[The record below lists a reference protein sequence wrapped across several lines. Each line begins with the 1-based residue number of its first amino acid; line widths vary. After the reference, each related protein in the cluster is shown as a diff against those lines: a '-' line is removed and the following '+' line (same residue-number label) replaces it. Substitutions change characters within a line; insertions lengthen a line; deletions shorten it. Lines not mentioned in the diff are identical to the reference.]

1 MAKTFLTSID
11 LNGNQ
16 LLSSVL
22 ENTATIP
29 TLNLK
34 KGRVAF
40 DTANN
45 KTIVYDGSIWKN
57 LEWELAAGTTSQ
69 YYRGDKTWQTLNTT
83 AVTEGTNLYFNEVRV
98 RGSVLTGYV
107 SGSNVAIASTDTIL
121 AAFGK
126 IQGQLNAKQTLDAD
140 LTAIAGLAG
149 TSGFLKKT
157 AADTWTLDTSTY
169 LLSTATATAAS
180 KLATSQDFSITGG
193 ATASAI
199 TFNGTGAVALNVTS
213 LDASK
218 LSTST
223 TIPSAVLGRS
233 TLYIGTTAVALNRAS
248 SALALTGIT
257 SIAIGN
263 AVLKYDST
271 NNALYVEKTDGTAV
285 NFYSTGENSA
295 YGVGSGTGG
304 GSGVSALSAL
314 NVLIYNGTHW
324 ENKPQSALVPD
335 LTPYAQKTY
344 VDSAIADL
352 VASSPAALDTLNE
365 LAAALGDDANFSQT
379 VATQI
384 GTKVTA
390 NTAITAG
397 TATKITYDAKG
408 LVTAGASL
416 TATDIPSLDTSK
428 LTSGVLSV
436 ARGGTGKASWTVGA
450 IWASAAT
457 TLTSGTLPILYGG
470 TGATTVA
477 GALTALGAT
486 VTGSN
491 LFKLGDTATVGYL
504 RINADNTVSYLD
516 AAQFRSAIGAG
527 TSSTIGTVTSVSGT
541 GSVNGITLTGS
552 FTTSGSLTLGGTL
565 SNVSL
570 TSQVTGTLPTS
581 NGGTGLTDAKGGFTR
596 KLTGTFT
603 TSATSYAIT
612 HNLNSDVVAQVIDTG
627 TLEVVECDVVLTTA
641 NVATFNFNVAP
652 TASKYRYIII
662 G

>member
-1 MAKTFLTSID
+1 
-11 LNGNQ
+11 
-16 LLSSVL
+16 
-22 ENTATIP
+22 
-29 TLNLK
+29 
-34 KGRVAF
+34 
-40 DTANN
+40 
-45 KTIVYDGSIWKN
+45 
-57 LEWELAAGTTSQ
+57 
-69 YYRGDKTWQTLNTT
+69 
-83 AVTEGTNLYFNEVRV
+83 
-98 RGSVLTGYV
+98 
-107 SGSNVAIASTDTIL
+107 
-121 AAFGK
+121 
-126 IQGQLNAKQTLDAD
+126 
-140 LTAIAGLAG
+140 
-149 TSGFLKKT
+149 
-157 AADTWTLDTSTY
+157 
-169 LLSTATATAAS
+169 
-180 KLATSQDFSITGG
+180 
-193 ATASAI
+193 
-199 TFNGTGAVALNVTS
+199 
-213 LDASK
+213 
-218 LSTST
+218 
-223 TIPSAVLGRS
+223 
-233 TLYIGTTAVALNRAS
+233 
-248 SALALTGIT
+248 
-257 SIAIGN
+257 
-263 AVLKYDST
+263 
-271 NNALYVEKTDGTAV
+271 
-285 NFYSTGENSA
+285 
-295 YGVGSGTGG
+295 
-304 GSGVSALSAL
+304 
-314 NVLIYNGTHW
+314 
-324 ENKPQSALVPD
+324 
-335 LTPYAQKTY
+335 
-344 VDSAIADL
+344 
-352 VASSPAALDTLNE
+352 
-365 LAAALGDDANFSQT
+365 
-379 VATQI
+379 
-384 GTKVTA
+384 
-390 NTAITAG
+390 
-397 TATKITYDAKG
+397 
-408 LVTAGASL
+408 
-416 TATDIPSLDTSK
+416 
-428 LTSGVLSV
+428 VLSV